1 METLEMKNVSIVL
14 RSDMKVNGKENGQET
29 SDRILKAA
37 HELFY
42 SYGIR
47 SITMDDIARHLSIS
61 KKTIYLFFNDKHQIV
76 EEACRRDL
84 DSHTEK
90 IHQIAKNAKDAIIE
104 ILNTMDFLGDMFSK
118 MNPNL
123 IYDLQKYHPAA
134 WDHFHIFRE
143 QQLLGAVEANLKKG
157 IKQGLYRAD
166 LNVRILAKLRIEEV
180 QLGMNPT
187 IFAPTKFNLQE
198 VQLTL
203 LEHFLYGILTIEGIK
218 LLGSYNR
225 QYKIKKPKIIA

>member
-1 METLEMKNVSIVL
+1 METLEIINVSIVL
-14 RSDMKVNGKENGQET
+14 RSVMNVNGRENGQET
-29 SDRILKAA
+29 RDRILKAA

-123 IYDLQKYHPAA
+123 IYDLQKYHPGA

-187 IFAPTKFNLQE
+187 VFAPTKFNLQE

>member
-187 IFAPTKFNLQE
+187 IFAPPKFNLQE
-198 VQLTL
+198 VQLAL

-218 LLGSYNR
+218 LLGSYKR